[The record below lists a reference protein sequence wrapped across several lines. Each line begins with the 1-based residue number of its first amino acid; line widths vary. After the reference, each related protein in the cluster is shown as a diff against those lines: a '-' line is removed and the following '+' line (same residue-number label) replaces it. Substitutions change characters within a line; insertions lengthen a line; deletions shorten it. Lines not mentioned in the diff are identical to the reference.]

1 MMELL
6 PAMFGWGFRAW
17 LYALAW
23 LGLALG
29 VSHLTRSGSRA
40 TALGLM
46 AIAACA
52 IWPFGLRCWAEYAE
66 WPWLLHFDVL
76 VPSAAEL
83 ALWRRSF
90 VPLFTGG
97 VHLFTLGMCY
107 LMLGHAVFS
116 RRDA

>member
-1 MMELL
+1 MGGDS
-6 PAMFGWGFRAW
+6 PAPPLQKHTDMKI
-17 LYALAW
+17 
-23 LGLALG
+23 
-29 VSHLTRSGSRA
+29 SSEKEN
-40 TALGLM
+40 GLM